1 MIFIFFNQVSGVT
14 FLFGMKSFICF
25 CFEWPE
31 MTQLILGFLWIKF
44 GSTFCWWYLKS
55 HDKSWIINLL
65 LMLANKEIDDS
76 LISNQQKVESPSGVQ
91 GKYQWIIRIL
101 TPLLFIAV
109 LVINQVEGTTKNKQT
124 SDKFHLWVTPPGM
137 FFAIWAV
144 IYTGVAITTIY
155 NLIKNVWSLKS
166 HFWFGMSN
174 VLSIFWTVVFDHGEL
189 WTTVVASVIILCLAL
204 SVLLLWTELGRI

>member
-1 MIFIFFNQVSGVT
+1 
-14 FLFGMKSFICF
+14 
-25 CFEWPE
+25 
-31 MTQLILGFLWIKF
+31 
-44 GSTFCWWYLKS
+44 
-55 HDKSWIINLL
+55 
-65 LMLANKEIDDS
+65 MLANKEIDDS

-155 NLIKNVWSLKS
+155 NIIKNVWSIKS